1 MTVSLI
7 RMNIM
12 LGEMSVRER
21 LDWIR
26 VVIMVRGEMG
36 FHHLGIEVEFMIGLG
51 LMLRGGGR
59 LKDGGLRRGIG
70 STIMNGVMVPMVG
83 MVVEIDHEVP
93 RDHRR
98 GEIPGLPSED
108 DLGPIHDPETHPED
122 ITVGLLEEPAIT
134 TTTKIAVLMIAMAD
148 RLNLKITIDR
158 EREVIRE
165 GRLLHTETK
174 IEDLDLELDPELPH
188 EESHPQLKENTD
200 GLAVLD
206 EDLHHLEEIDD
217 RLPLEEIVHPH
228 QEEEETAIIGIMAE
242 TVTAPNSEDSNH
254 ETKMEERN
262 SLTKKVRQFVEL

>member
-1 MTVSLI
+1 M
-7 RMNIM
+7 
-12 LGEMSVRER
+12 G
-21 LDWIR
+21 R
-26 VVIMVRGEMG
+26 VVIMVRGEMV
-36 FHHLGIEVEFMIGLG
+36 FHRLGIEVEFMIGLG

-59 LKDGGLRRGIG
+59 LNDGGLRRGIG
-70 STIMNGVMVPMVG
+70 SITMCDVMVLMVG
-83 MVVEIDHEVP
+83 VVVEIDHEVP
-93 RDHRR
+93 LDHRR

-188 EESHPQLKENTD
+188 EEGHPQSKENTE

-206 EDLHHLEEIDD
+206 EDPHHLEEIDD

-262 SLTKKVRQFVEL
+262 SLTKKVRQLEGPGP